1 MTFFTQLKCA
11 LCPRWSCHARYQIGN
26 RTFVSGLGFIST
38 KCPKKLEKDPLW
50 CYTRN
55 LNQRLTEER
64 LKRKQNRNTDN
75 ADKNEE

>member
-11 LCPRWSCHARYQIGN
+11 LCPRWSCHARYKVGN
-26 RTFVSGLGFIST
+26 RTYYSHLGFVST
-38 KCPKKLEKDPLW
+38 ECPKKSEKTPFLR
-50 CYTRN
+50 YTKQ
-55 LNQRLTEER
+55 LNARLTEER